1 MAEYHDPFHR
11 PPWDQEDAEA
21 LRAFLK
27 SQTGKRLIFRL
38 QNDRPSPPAAKD
50 ARHSVESNALWAREA
65 VGYETAV
72 RNLFDYLLRPV
83 ADTQL
88 ATLYPSLDDDAHWDD
103 SGSATAGKTAQQKVP
118 NEAEIDLANPPQP
131 ER

>member
-50 ARHSVESNALWAREA
+50 ARHSVESNALWAR
-65 VGYETAV
+65 
-72 RNLFDYLLRPV
+72 
-83 ADTQL
+83 
-88 ATLYPSLDDDAHWDD
+88 
-103 SGSATAGKTAQQKVP
+103 
-118 NEAEIDLANPPQP
+118 
-131 ER
+131 